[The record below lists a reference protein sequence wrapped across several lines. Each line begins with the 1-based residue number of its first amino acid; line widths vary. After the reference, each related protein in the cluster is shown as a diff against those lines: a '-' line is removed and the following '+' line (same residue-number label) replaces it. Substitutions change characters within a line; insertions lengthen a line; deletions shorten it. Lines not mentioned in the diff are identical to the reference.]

1 MWSTFNLC
9 DWFILFIYCGGSGKG
24 LGLAHRRLSGPQNA
38 GAGRSR
44 SWKGSDGVLWG
55 WENERRGTIANVTD
69 GVRVR
74 AGTGTQGS
82 SPGPLNQEL
91 FTERRKRPLFIKLS
105 QVSCSCLASLIL
117 ELLWKDPPEEPCQ
130 SQHTGG
136 FLAVSPRSRQAV
148 TEGLQQSRKLCKGH
162 LRSYALHLWLQLQS
176 EETGKDSCPFIFFLS
191 LLSDESHDW
200 VAPVDTEIQLP

>member
-1 MWSTFNLC
+1 MVHRMPEL
-9 DWFILFIYCGGSGKG
+9 GG
-24 LGLAHRRLSGPQNA
+24 A
-38 GAGRSR
+38 GAGRNR

-105 QVSCSCLASLIL
+105 RTPALASPL
-117 ELLWKDPPEEPCQ
+117 
-130 SQHTGG
+130 
-136 FLAVSPRSRQAV
+136 
-148 TEGLQQSRKLCKGH
+148 
-162 LRSYALHLWLQLQS
+162 
-176 EETGKDSCPFIFFLS
+176 
-191 LLSDESHDW
+191 
-200 VAPVDTEIQLP
+200 